1 VVVKWPAP
9 SPTRETQEPIRTT
22 AMAAPPTR
30 SARSPLAAP
39 PAAPGLPAPPA
50 LSAAAAISAAP
61 AATTVSAAPAVPG
74 ARPVPGARA
83 LPAITAI
90 VTTFNEE
97 QNIGACIE
105 SLEWCDEILV
115 VDSFS
120 TDRTASIAR
129 GYPKVRFVQRT
140 YYGSASQKNWAMD
153 QVQNDWILIFD
164 ADERC
169 TPALQ
174 REIVALLAANPRH
187 DAYTI
192 KRRVHFLDRV
202 IRFSGWQ
209 HDRVVRLVRRG
220 CARYPNRRVHAD
232 MITRGPAPI
241 LRNPMEHYMTDTLD
255 EYIRR
260 IEKYSFWGASQ
271 HWKEGKRAGFLEIFG
286 RSAWR
291 FLRTYLFQLGILD
304 GMHGLVFCMLQ
315 SFGTY
320 RKWSLLWGW
329 HANAA
334 RGRLPTLPIF
344 DEDETIWR
352 GLEDRPPQRYQAR
365 GPAAAPAAARPGSI
379 GPGAIGK
386 DL

>member
-1 VVVKWPAP
+1 MK
-9 SPTRETQEPIRTT
+9 ET
-22 AMAAPPTR
+22 
-30 SARSPLAAP
+30 P
-39 PAAPGLPAPPA
+39 PAEFSHLPA
-50 LSAAAAISAAP
+50 
-61 AATTVSAAPAVPG
+61 V
-74 ARPVPGARA
+74 
-83 LPAITAI
+83 TAI
-90 VTTFNEE
+90 ITTFNEE
-97 QNIGACIE
+97 LNIGACIE
-105 SLEWCDEILV
+105 SLLWCDEILV

-120 TDRTASIAR
+120 TDGTPEIVRA
-129 GYPKVRFVQRT
+129 YPKVRFEQRT

-153 QVQNDWILIFD
+153 QVESEWILIFD

-174 REIVALLAANPRH
+174 REIQSLLVSGPEY
-187 DAYTI
+187 DAFTI
-192 KRRVHFLDRV
+192 QRRVHFLDKL

-232 MITRGPAPI
+232 MVTRGPAPI
-241 LRNPMEHYMTDTLD
+241 LRNSMEHYMADTLD

-271 HWKEGKRAGFLEIFG
+271 LWKEGKKAGFNEVFG
-286 RSAWR
+286 RTVWR
-291 FLRTYLFQLGILD
+291 FVRTYIFQLGILD

-315 SFGTY
+315 SFGAY

-344 DEDETIWR
+344 DEDESIWR
-352 GLEDRPPQRYQAR
+352 GLDDDGPRLRYEGRVPTRPTGAVA
-365 GPAAAPAAARPGSI
+365 AAAPPSGHQ
-379 GPGAIGK
+379 
-386 DL
+386 

>member
-1 VVVKWPAP
+1 
-9 SPTRETQEPIRTT
+9 
-22 AMAAPPTR
+22 MAAPPTR

-39 PAAPGLPAPPA
+39 PAAAPGLPAPSA
-50 LSAAAAISAAP
+50 LS
-61 AATTVSAAPAVPG
+61 AATTVSATPVAPA
-74 ARPVPGARA
+74 VPGARA
-83 LPAITAI
+83 LPALPAVTAI
-90 VTTFNEE
+90 VTTYNEE

-120 TDRTASIAR
+120 TDRTAAIAR

-174 REIVALLAANPRH
+174 RELVALLAANPRH

-286 RSAWR
+286 RSVWR
-291 FLRTYLFQLGILD
+291 FVRTYLFQLGILD

-329 HANAA
+329 RANAA
-334 RGRLPTLPIF
+334 RGRMPTLPIF
-344 DEDETIWR
+344 DEDESIWR

-365 GPAAAPAAARPGSI
+365 GSAAAST
-379 GPGAIGK
+379 
-386 DL
+386 

>member
-1 VVVKWPAP
+1 
-9 SPTRETQEPIRTT
+9 
-22 AMAAPPTR
+22 MAAPPT
-30 SARSPLAAP
+30 SPARPAVPAIQDSPAIPAVPAAAAAP
-39 PAAPGLPAPPA
+39 ANQG
-50 LSAAAAISAAP
+50 AAAAI
-61 AATTVSAAPAVPG
+61 
-74 ARPVPGARA
+74 
-83 LPAITAI
+83 PAITAI
-90 VTTFNEE
+90 VTTFNEQ
-97 QNIGACIE
+97 QNIGSCIE
-105 SLEWCDEILV
+105 SLLWCDEILV

-120 TDRTASIAR
+120 TDRTAEIAR
-129 GYPKVRFVQRT
+129 SYPKVRFVQRT

-153 QVQNDWILIFD
+153 QVQNEWILIFD

-174 REIVALLAANPRH
+174 REIVALLGTHPKH

-232 MITRGPAPI
+232 MITRGQAPI

-271 HWKEGKRAGFLEIFG
+271 HWKEGKRAGFPEVFG
-286 RSAWR
+286 RSVWR
-291 FLRTYLFQLGILD
+291 FIRTYLFQLGILD

-334 RGRLPTLPIF
+334 RGRMPTLPIF
-344 DEDETIWR
+344 DEDESIWR
-352 GLEDRPPQRYQAR
+352 GLEDPPPQRYQGR
-365 GPAAAPAAARPGSI
+365 GPAAAGAAPAGPSAVPPPAPSGAPSPAAAAAAVAAGERRQAAS
-379 GPGAIGK
+379 AGK
-386 DL
+386 EI